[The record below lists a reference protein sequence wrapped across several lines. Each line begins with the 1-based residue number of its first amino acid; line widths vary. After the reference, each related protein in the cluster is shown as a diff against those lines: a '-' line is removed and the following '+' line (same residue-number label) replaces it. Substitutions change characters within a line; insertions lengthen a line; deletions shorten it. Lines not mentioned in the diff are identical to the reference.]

1 MRQAT
6 EIGSAQDWRGEVRR
20 LFDLQAA
27 ARWTVSRSTAADRRR
42 KLQRLRSALEKHR
55 AAVAEAI
62 RRDFGRAPE
71 ESEFLEIHPAFDELN
86 YAIAHLSEWMRPEPV
101 EAPLLLADT
110 ASEIR
115 FEAKGQVLVLSP
127 WNYPASLVLW
137 PLVGAVAAGNV
148 VIIKPSEKVPE
159 TNRALRA
166 ILAEAFPENE
176 VAMIEGEAPVA
187 EALLELPFDHV
198 FFTGSTRVG
207 KIVMAAAAKNLAS
220 VTLELGGK
228 SPAII
233 APDAHLL
240 RAAHSIGWGKFVN
253 AGQTCVAPDYV
264 LVQEGQRQAFLDG
277 LRGVVE
283 RSYGPESGWA
293 TNPEIARLVDPG
305 AFARV
310 KGLLDD
316 AVQRGAKV
324 VVGGTTNPA
333 QRYLAPTVLV
343 DVPPDAPVLQEEIF
357 GPVLPVVTYRTLED
371 ALAYVRNRPK
381 PLALYVFSRS
391 GSTVEATLSETSSG
405 GVLVN
410 NTLLHLANPGL
421 PFGGIGPS
429 GTGNYHGRAGFRT
442 FSHERAVMRQQGNP
456 MARWLAPPYGGR
468 MNRMVARLA
477 RWLE

>member
-1 MRQAT
+1 
-6 EIGSAQDWRGEVRR
+6 
-20 LFDLQAA
+20 
-27 ARWTVSRSTAADRRR
+27 
-42 KLQRLRSALEKHR
+42 
-55 AAVAEAI
+55 
-62 RRDFGRAPE
+62 
-71 ESEFLEIHPAFDELN
+71 
-86 YAIAHLSEWMRPEPV
+86 MRPEPV

-115 FEAKGQVLVLSP
+115 WEAKGQVLVLSP
-127 WNYPASLVLW
+127 WNYPVFLVLG

-148 VIIKPSEKVPE
+148 VIVKPSEKVPE

-166 ILAEAFPENE
+166 VLAEAFPENE

-233 APDAHLL
+233 APDAHLQ
-240 RAAHSIGWGKFVN
+240 RAAHAIAWGKFVN

-324 VVGGTTNPA
+324 VVGGDDQPGPA
-333 QRYLAPTVLV
+333 
-343 DVPPDAPVLQEEIF
+343 
-357 GPVLPVVTYRTLED
+357 LPRAHRAGGRT
-371 ALAYVRNRPK
+371 A
-381 PLALYVFSRS
+381 
-391 GSTVEATLSETSSG
+391 
-405 GVLVN
+405 
-410 NTLLHLANPGL
+410 
-421 PFGGIGPS
+421 
-429 GTGNYHGRAGFRT
+429 GRAGAPGGDLRPGAPGGHLPHARGCAGVRPEPSQAARALRVLAIGQHGGGDPRRDQLGRGPASTTRCSTSRT
-442 FSHERAVMRQQGNP
+442 RGCPSAASARAGW
-456 MARWLAPPYGGR
+456 ATTTGAPGSGPSATSGR
-468 MNRMVARLA
+468 
-477 RWLE
+477 